1 MLFSHPDKPL
11 QQHLHHVEVAAM
23 AILERHPRQ
32 PFASL
37 GIDVAQI
44 MHFLAGWHDIAKATV
59 FFQQYIRDTEGWQ
72 KKVAKNAASNEQK
85 THTPLGAL
93 LAADYF
99 RTQQPWYLPLL
110 LTMAIRGHHSRLP
123 TMATLNTTFDS
134 QRELL
139 ADQAQN
145 LSTDVASAHPSLEN
159 SLKRLTNDGF
169 DGVYKN
175 AMRLVQR
182 DWPEQLEE
190 GRLDQLKP

>member
-1 MLFSHPDKPL
+1 MLQSHPDRTL
-11 QQHLHHVEVAAM
+11 QHHLEEVEVAAM
-23 AILERHPRQ
+23 AILDRHRADAFKSMNINVRQ
-32 PFASL
+32 
-37 GIDVAQI
+37 V

-123 TMATLNTTFDS
+123 TMATLNNTLDS

-169 DGVYKN
+169 DGVYKK

-182 DWPEQLEE
+182 DWPE
-190 GRLDQLKP
+190 